1 MAAFSRSPRHKGKE
15 HEVLTPSTILL
26 SRLKDETEAR
36 LIEIHWVDAIAVG
49 GEDWADEDDL
59 DLDGAE
65 SIAVGYV
72 VNENEETIT
81 VVSLVNRNHYA
92 HGITI
97 PKGCI
102 TDIVDMKAVK
112 KRS

>member
-1 MAAFSRSPRHKGKE
+1 MAAFSRSPRHKEKE

-26 SRLKDETEAR
+26 ARLKGETEAR
-36 LIEIHWVDAIAVG
+36 LVEIHWVDAIAVG
-49 GEDWADEDDL
+49 GEDWTDEDDL

-72 VNENEETIT
+72 VNDNEDTIT

-102 TDIVDMKAVK
+102 TEITEMKAFR